1 MGAALTEPIT
11 YFPALGSAGIYMGFL
26 SGNVSNMKVPAALAA
41 QEAAEVESGTEEG
54 EVVATVGISVSVVVN
69 LVILTIGALF
79 GTMIVG
85 VLPESVT
92 SAMNLLLP
100 ALFGSMLANAV
111 VGKPKL
117 ALYVVPVAFIIKFA
131 QNMGF
136 LSFIPATAL
145 SALVP
150 LVIVFGAMG
159 IALFLFR
166 KNVIK

>member
-1 MGAALTEPIT
+1 M
-11 YFPALGSAGIYMGFL
+11 
-26 SGNVSNMKVPAALAA
+26 
-41 QEAAEVESGTEEG
+41 ESGTEEG

-117 ALYVVPVAFIIKFA
+117 ALYVVPVTFIIKFA

-136 LSFIPATAL
+136 LSSSRPQPSL
-145 SALVP
+145 LWYHW
-150 LVIVFGAMG
+150 
-159 IALFLFR
+159 
-166 KNVIK
+166 